1 MGGIGVDRDQC
12 SGCCCVYP
20 RYPLQD
26 YSAFYQLQEQVLAAD
41 NSMVKTFSGSSPWLK
56 EVAIWR
62 PFLLGESWHQI
73 TDPCCY
79 KSFHSGWLWCA
90 ICGLMLPMVS
100 AETLLQWHH
109 DWTSSAQSC
118 DTHCSQAVTSEHS
131 SVVVLHANL
140 PSLSL
145 CLTDC
150 NPSQPSNQKST
161 GSWQHETAALAVDTR
176 ERSRLIEILKS

>member
-1 MGGIGVDRDQC
+1 MGGIGADRDQC
-12 SGCCCVYP
+12 SGCCFVYP

-118 DTHCSQAVTSEHS
+118 DTHCSQAVTPEHS

-140 PSLSL
+140 PSQVYVSRNA
-145 CLTDC
+145 TQA
-150 NPSQPSNQKST
+150 SQ
-161 GSWQHETAALAVDTR
+161 AIR
-176 ERSRLIEILKS
+176 RLQEAGNMRQQP